1 MNLQTQ
7 LLELDDAVERL
18 SWGISAV
25 GAVTQA
31 ISAAGH
37 DYAEGLFAVWEY
49 LYDAHTSVRSRLD
62 LLMEQSH
69 IQAPQP

>member
-7 LLELDDAVERL
+7 LLELDDAVDRL
-18 SWGISAV
+18 SWGINAV
-25 GAVTQA
+25 GAVSQA
-31 ISAAGH
+31 ISTEGH